1 LLEGHAVVD
10 HATLQQ
16 KTARAAAATRIVD
29 DASKVVGRVSLP
41 PTSIRRDSMPESL
54 RSPKSVR

>member
-16 KTARAAAATRIVD
+16 RTARAAAATKIVD
-29 DASKVVGRVSLP
+29 EASKLAARSVP
-41 PTSIRRDSMPESL
+41 PPSRRDDQPD
-54 RSPKSVR
+54 